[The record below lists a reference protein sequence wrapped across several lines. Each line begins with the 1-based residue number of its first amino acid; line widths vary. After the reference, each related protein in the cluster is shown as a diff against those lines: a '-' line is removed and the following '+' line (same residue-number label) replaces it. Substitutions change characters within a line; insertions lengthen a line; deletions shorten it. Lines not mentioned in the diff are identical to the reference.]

1 MNPNME
7 SLQGE
12 LRMKITGLLFL
23 VSAVT
28 RSVKYMCN
36 QTNKK
41 RLHERYCEKLP
52 VKSVHDI
59 HCYGQ

>member
-12 LRMKITGLLFL
+12 LMMKITGLLFL

-36 QTNKK
+36 QTN
-41 RLHERYCEKLP
+41 EKGFMRDI
-52 VKSVHDI
+52 VKS
-59 HCYGQ
+59 CQ